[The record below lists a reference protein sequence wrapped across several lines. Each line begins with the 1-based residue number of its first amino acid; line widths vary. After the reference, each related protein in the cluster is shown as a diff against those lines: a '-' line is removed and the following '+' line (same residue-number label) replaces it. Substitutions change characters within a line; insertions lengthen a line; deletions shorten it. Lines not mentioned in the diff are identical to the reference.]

1 MNNIIYN
8 KKEADSLTESEKNEI
23 WRNDAEILKSNLIL
37 RNNVNINTL
46 VDIGCAWGQTLIK
59 LKGKI
64 PNLIGV
70 DESLDRM
77 GNLINDCD
85 IHTVNSKSS
94 SIDIA
99 ANSADVV
106 LMSHIFHEI
115 KLFESHIIYQ
125 KTMSEIKRILKNDGK
140 LVVIDHR
147 DPGPGDVI
155 VDLKN
160 NIEKFEYFVKKYK
173 YNKVEYERKGSII
186 ELSKRNCHDFVTKIW
201 CLNTGAEDLEMN
213 ETHTIMNS
221 KLFSNDIEEF
231 KFIPKINIEFNQIT
245 NLMNYYGIKLI
256 SGDSWGRQLYIQSNY
271 KGIVHNRNKEVL
283 KLAT

>member
-8 KKEADSLTESEKNEI
+8 KKEADSLTQSEKTEV

-37 RNNVNINTL
+37 RNNTNINTL
-46 VDIGCAWGQTLIK
+46 VDIGCAWGQTLLK
-59 LKGKI
+59 LKSKI

-77 GNLINDCD
+77 GNLINDID

-99 ANSADVV
+99 SNSADVV

-115 KLFESHIIYQ
+115 KLFEKPIIY
-125 KTMSEIKRILKNDGK
+125 KRTIREIKRILKSNGK

-147 DPGPGDVI
+147 DPGPGSVI
-155 VDLKN
+155 VDLKS
-160 NIEKFEYFVKKYK
+160 NIGKFEYFVEKFKYDK
-173 YNKVEYERKGSII
+173 IEYNRKGSVI

-201 CLNTGAEDLEMN
+201 CLKTDAEDLEMN

-231 KFIPKINIEFNQIT
+231 QFIPKINIEFNQIT
-245 NLMNYYGIKLI
+245 NLMNYYGINLI
-256 SGDSWGRQLYIQSNY
+256 SGNSWGRQLYIQSEY
-271 KGIVHNRNKEVL
+271 KSIANNLNKEIL
-283 KLAT
+283 KVAN

>member
-8 KKEADSLTESEKNEI
+8 KKEADSLTESEKTEV

-37 RNNVNINTL
+37 RNNPNINTL
-46 VDIGCAWGQTLIK
+46 VDIGCAWGQTLLK

-77 GNLINDCD
+77 GNLINDSD

-99 ANSADVV
+99 SNSADVV

-115 KLFESHIIYQ
+115 KLFESPIIYQ

-160 NIEKFEYFVKKYK
+160 NIGKFEYFVKKFK

-231 KFIPKINIEFNQIT
+231 KLFPKINIEFNEIT
-245 NLMNYYGIKLI
+245 NLMNYYGINLI
-256 SGDSWGRQLYIQSNY
+256 SGNSWGRQLYIQSDY

>member
-37 RNNVNINTL
+37 RNNPNINTL
-46 VDIGCAWGQTLIK
+46 VDIGCAWGQTLLK

-115 KLFESHIIYQ
+115 KLFESPIIYQ
-125 KTMSEIKRILKNDGK
+125 KTMSEIKRILK
-140 LVVIDHR
+140 
-147 DPGPGDVI
+147 
-155 VDLKN
+155 
-160 NIEKFEYFVKKYK
+160 
-173 YNKVEYERKGSII
+173 S
-186 ELSKRNCHDFVTKIW
+186 T
-201 CLNTGAEDLEMN
+201 
-213 ETHTIMNS
+213 
-221 KLFSNDIEEF
+221 
-231 KFIPKINIEFNQIT
+231 
-245 NLMNYYGIKLI
+245 
-256 SGDSWGRQLYIQSNY
+256 
-271 KGIVHNRNKEVL
+271 
-283 KLAT
+283 